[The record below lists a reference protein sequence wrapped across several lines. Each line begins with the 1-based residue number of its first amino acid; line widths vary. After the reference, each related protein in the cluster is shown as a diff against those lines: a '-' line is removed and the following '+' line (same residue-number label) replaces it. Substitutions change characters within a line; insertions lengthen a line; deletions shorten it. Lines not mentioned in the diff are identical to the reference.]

1 MPFIITGPTI
11 RPGQE
16 SHVMVNGLDFYPT
29 ILSWTGTKKPKGQ
42 NLDGSDL
49 SELLQK
55 HPRNPDLVKDKNG
68 KARKFYGWHF
78 PMALL
83 SNQRFIDGWKLI
95 KNWMPGRPKYELYQL
110 HGDSTKKTQGGRKE
124 LFRRI
129 EAMEKR
135 VDIEEANNLAKKM
148 PGKVEVMSKELYR
161 RLNAMNASYPFK
173 NPSYKGSL
181 EGKDLVCKGI
191 STGKNG
197 NRVWAEYE
205 SGGAEVV
212 KGFFLVYTLNGGHK
226 SEEWY
231 IKKASLQG
239 SRVESELPDNST
251 HYVFN
256 FIDENNFLVSYPEMP
271 DLLEVGKLKGKNPF
285 SKAAIKSQLDN

>member
-1 MPFIITGPTI
+1 M
-11 RPGQE
+11 
-16 SHVMVNGLDFYPT
+16 L
-29 ILSWTGTKKPKGQ
+29 
-42 NLDGSDL
+42 
-49 SELLQK
+49 
-55 HPRNPDLVKDKNG
+55 
-68 KARKFYGWHF
+68 
-78 PMALL
+78 
-83 SNQRFIDGWKLI
+83 
-95 KNWMPGRPKYELYQL
+95 
-110 HGDSTKKTQGGRKE
+110 
-124 LFRRI
+124 
-129 EAMEKR
+129 
-135 VDIEEANNLAKKM
+135 
-148 PGKVEVMSKELYR
+148 
-161 RLNAMNASYPFK
+161 SYPFK

-212 KGFFLVYTLNGGHK
+212 KGFLVYTLNGGQK

-271 DLLEVGKLKGKNPF
+271 DLLEVGKLKGK
-285 SKAAIKSQLDN
+285 IHSQKLQLSLN

>member
-1 MPFIITGPTI
+1 M
-11 RPGQE
+11 
-16 SHVMVNGLDFYPT
+16 SH
-29 ILSWTGTKKPKGQ
+29 
-42 NLDGSDL
+42 
-49 SELLQK
+49 
-55 HPRNPDLVKDKNG
+55 
-68 KARKFYGWHF
+68 
-78 PMALL
+78 
-83 SNQRFIDGWKLI
+83 
-95 KNWMPGRPKYELYQL
+95 
-110 HGDSTKKTQGGRKE
+110 
-124 LFRRI
+124 RI
-129 EAMEKR
+129 EVMEKR

-148 PGKVEVMSKELYR
+148 PGKVEAMVKNYIVG
-161 RLNAMNASYPFK
+161 NAMNASYPFK
-173 NPSYKGSL
+173 NPRYKGSL

-212 KGFFLVYTLNGGHK
+212 KGFLVILNGGQK

-256 FIDENNFLVSYPEMP
+256 FIDENNFFLFLIQRCLTY
-271 DLLEVGKLKGKNPF
+271 
-285 SKAAIKSQLDN
+285 